1 MIIALIL
8 ILTLRFF
15 TFYQSR
21 NNFKNGQEISFETTL
36 FSEPQFVGNYQKFTV
51 VLTTGEKIFVT
62 VPLSPQYGYG
72 DRVSILG
79 PVQILPRQ
87 RKGQYY
93 GASTQNSS
101 LLTSKGRVYSMDYPK
116 ISFVKTSVP
125 QDAGLA
131 VTAFIRQSVTALF
144 NNNLPPDLSSLLLG
158 IVFGIKA
165 PMSTNFLN
173 NLRIAG
179 VMHVIAAS
187 GMNITMVAGFLSSIL
202 TLFLRRQ
209 TALLASIVGIVF
221 YAFLAGM
228 QPSIIR
234 AAIMGIL
241 VFSSQI
247 LGRQTLGAYG
257 LFLAAFMMLFI
268 SPSLISDVGFQ
279 LSFAATA
286 GLLYLNPLFNRVET
300 LNNLVRKFPLSENLF
315 ITFSAQLATLPILL
329 ATFGTYSL
337 WSIPANALVLW
348 TVPILM
354 ILGGLGAILGM
365 IFQPLGSILV
375 YLCLPL
381 LLYFQKIVIFFSSL
395 GGVLAV
401 KNLPI
406 SFILGYYLLLFSLVF
421 YLLKSKKDEF
431 FAKKDVI

>member
-1 MIIALIL
+1 MSKSNY
-8 ILTLRFF
+8 RD
-15 TFYQSR
+15 
-21 NNFKNGQEISFETTL
+21 GQEISFEAAL
-36 FSEPQFVGNYQKFTV
+36 FSEPQAIGNFQRFP
-51 VLTTGEKIFVT
+51 LSLPTGETVFVT
-62 VPLSPQYGYG
+62 APAFPEYKYG
-72 DRVSILG
+72 DRVMVSSPIR
-79 PVQILPRQ
+79 ILPRAGGFQ
-87 RKGQYY
+87 PRALEEQSY
-93 GASTQNSS
+93 GVSTQAVEP
-101 LLTSKGRVYSMDYPK
+101 LISKRIYTMYFPK
-116 ISFVKTSVP
+116 ISLVKP
-125 QDAGLA
+125 QFNPLLA
-131 VTAFIRQSVTALF
+131 VTAFIRQSVTTRF

-165 PMSTNFLN
+165 PMSANFLG

-187 GMNITMVAGFLSSIL
+187 GMNITMVAGFLSSIF

-209 TALLASIVGIVF
+209 TALLASIIGIVF

-247 LGRQTLGAYG
+247 LGRQSLGAYG

-268 SPSLISDVGFQ
+268 SPGLISDVGFQ

-286 GLLYLNPLFNRVET
+286 GLLYLNPLFGRAGK
-300 LNNLVRKFPLSENLF
+300 LNSLIKRFPLLEDLF
-315 ITFSAQLATLPILL
+315 ITFSAQLSTLPILL

-348 TVPILM
+348 TVPVLM
-354 ILGGLGAILGM
+354 ILGGVGAILGM
-365 IFQPLGSILV
+365 IFLPLGSILV
-375 YLCLPL
+375 YFCLPL

-395 GGVLAV
+395 GGVLTIR
-401 KNLPI
+401 NLPLT
-406 SFILGYYLLLFSLVF
+406 FILGYYLLVLSFVF
-421 YLLKSKKDEF
+421 YFSKPKKS
-431 FAKKDVI
+431 